1 MVDWQTVGLGPGP
14 ADLSY
19 LLGTS
24 LVPAERGARE
34 RDLVARYVAGLRAQ
48 GVEVDDDAVWAG
60 YRQFA
65 YAGLIM
71 AIAASALVVQT
82 DRGDDMFLAMAE
94 RSATMALE
102 LDAESLVPAP

>member
-1 MVDWQTVGLGPGP
+1 
-14 ADLSY
+14 
-19 LLGTS
+19 
-24 LVPAERGARE
+24 
-34 RDLVARYVAGLRAQ
+34 
-48 GVEVDDDAVWAG
+48 
-60 YRQFA
+60 
-65 YAGLIM
+65 M